1 MGKRIERKTSQT
13 AKMTTLCRA
22 ASYFEK
28 DNHYRSND
36 YLAPMFIPRFI
47 NLFLRLRFSRRLIVK
62 RFAPRG
68 IYEYVISRTKYI
80 DEIFAR
86 SVKDEFDQILILG
99 AGFDTRGIRLLPKKS
114 RTSLFE
120 LDAPHTQNAKIAHL
134 RNRGF
139 ETPGDINF
147 ISIDFNRD
155 SIEKRLTHAGFQKD
169 RRSLFILE
177 GLIMYLDEP
186 AVEEL
191 FNLMKDFAGK
201 ESLVVFDT
209 IYASIL
215 REEHLFYGE
224 KEIFETVKNA
234 DEKWIFGIE
243 ANEIQSF
250 LAKKDYQL
258 SEQHDSISL
267 EQKYFS
273 DGQGEPIAKVNGTH
287 CIVLAKLN

>member
-1 MGKRIERKTSQT
+1 MTRIEGKISQT

-22 ASYFEK
+22 ASYFENDK
-28 DNHYRSND
+28 HFKSDD
-36 YLAPMFIPRFI
+36 YLATMFIPRFVKP
-47 NLFLRLRFSRRLIVK
+47 FLRLRTTRRLILN

-86 SVKDEFDQILILG
+86 SIKDEFDQILILG
-99 AGFDTRGIRLLPKKS
+99 AGFDTRGFRLLPKDS

-134 RNRGF
+134 RSRGLNI
-139 ETPGDINF
+139 PDNINF
-147 ISIDFNRD
+147 ISIDFNKE
-155 SIEKRLTHAGFQKD
+155 SIERKLAHAGFEKS
-169 RRSLFILE
+169 RRSLYILE

-186 AVEEL
+186 AVEKL
-191 FNLMKDFAGK
+191 FNLMKEFAGE

-224 KEIFETVKNA
+224 REIFETVKNA
-234 DEKWIFGIE
+234 DEKWKFGIE

-250 LAKKDYQL
+250 LAKRDYQL
-258 SEQHDSISL
+258 LEQHNSKSL
-267 EQKYFS
+267 EKRYFS
-273 DGQGEPIAKVNGTH
+273 VGQGNQIVRVNGTH
-287 CIVLAKLN
+287 CIILAKVN